1 LQFRKRANE
10 ADNRA
15 AKGLIDLLSNHE
27 KRKQFNKEKYE
38 IEQYDRALE
47 GYEKATIEIYKS
59 LAYLN
64 IGQSMIFSLSLTA
77 MMYMAAQG
85 VLNGLM
91 TVGDLVMINQ
101 LVFQLSLP
109 LNFLGS
115 VYRDLRQSL
124 IDMQTLFNLQQT
136 DLIIK

>member
-1 LQFRKRANE
+1 VLIDSLSNYETVKHFNNE
-10 ADNRA
+10 A
-15 AKGLIDLLSNHE
+15 
-27 KRKQFNKEKYE
+27 YE

-47 GYEKATIEIYKS
+47 GYEKATIGIYKS

-64 IGQSMIFSLSLTA
+64 IGQSVIFSLSLTA

-115 VYRDLRQSL
+115 ITSVSNPPPPLVSTIELSIGFL
-124 IDMQTLFNLQQT
+124 IL
-136 DLIIK
+136 